1 MSGPA
6 SSILAR
12 LSELEAQQKTLMSD
26 MSASHSVERDALRA
40 RIAAAS
46 ARRRSAE
53 SVEAA
58 PVLMELNMREIDA
71 AVQAASAAEQESAA
85 ALGEAR
91 EVAARAKGSHG
102 NQMVVAG
109 GSGKRGVGVEGG
121 GGGTFED
128 YGGDNEFIVKQVNV
142 NLDDVERIING
153 SPLVEVCRAFGR
165 PDPKFGNE
173 VYCCVVPRRGVR
185 VSEPMLM
192 LYAQKYLS
200 TALCPKRFFFLDSL
214 PVGIT
219 RRVLAETRMGEK
231 KAGTAA
237 AAAGGDDGG
246 APAS

>member
-6 SSILAR
+6 TSILAR

-26 MSASHSVERDALRA
+26 MSTSHSAERDALRA
-40 RIAAAS
+40 RIAAAT
-46 ARRRSAE
+46 ARRHSAE
-53 SVEAA
+53 TADAA
-58 PVLMELNMREIDA
+58 PVLMELDMREIDA

-85 ALGEAR
+85 ALSEAR
-91 EVAARAKGSHG
+91 EVAARAKVNHG

-109 GSGKRGVGVEGG
+109 GRGKRGLGVEGG
-121 GGGTFED
+121 GGGTYEN

-219 RRVLAETRMGEK
+219 RRVLAETRMDEK
-231 KAGTAA
+231 SGAA
-237 AAAGGDDGG
+237 AAAGKDDDG
-246 APAS
+246 ASSS